1 MQEWLQDQLPPEV
14 VMAHQTI
21 GTSIVNIHLKVA
33 MRLIPHQA
41 QRFAELVSLFQEL
54 PQMVV

>member
-33 MRLIPHQA
+33 MLLIPHQA